1 MHHLLLRRK
10 SVGFASLELTMGTGE
25 PRKTLFSLTPPQK
38 AVLAIAVV
46 VGCFAI
52 VYPKVVHPTICYML
66 GWSKPPSKVDSIPP
80 PNERGKFP
88 HIHRGRDKSDFR
100 AQPGPMPPHM
110 GDHMQARGRE
120 KSFWYSLLPFYTIG
134 VIAFLIYTLSKML
147 RTSDSINERSGRNW
161 RKRNG
166 APPFGLRDLSDAQL
180 KNLHQRLLE
189 TETTMQTILKCLE
202 TNGDTKTEL
211 KEDIQ
216 DTLQNLEKL
225 TATATRHVLNS
236 EENCN
241 DEYCSDNEEMLVLKD
256 LEKALAQF
264 ESFSTDY
271 LKMQNSKNFAAVKN
285 QESEAFEKCSDESDN
300 FRNTEI
306 GVTDE
311 SKKELQHMIGNTLEA
326 PPQFAFKVFALAA
339 ADCAGAT
346 VVKVESYSTAKA
358 NLRSG
363 STVETCTQVDLYVLL
378 STGHSIANIYL
389 QTDFTE
395 MSSEKNGYFFNSY
408 GTPENFD
415 FFELGMKSEDWQ
427 KGTSSEKSIWRE
439 LREAHL
445 RNLMISGQ
453 INPDA
458 RWANR
463 IANASSS
470 VDSRAESIFPK
481 KGGFLSDD
489 SKLHSTLQDVTQSDE
504 GSSSYLNSTTDL
516 YGSVQEDVL
525 PTQAVS
531 SGCTAC
537 TSPPVQCTQIDQR
550 LDNVESGEIQSP
562 SVDHHRPTVARSV
575 VGLQSDIE
583 TEVGC
588 NLSLSDWSM
597 GNSGSTSA
605 RRFSLKTKWD
615 PTQLLRQ
622 LYQIRCPDLES
633 KLNHKAQSN
642 MVGYLDHLPLGMRPD
657 HAPDHAWQRR
667 YMRTEQGLLLWYKT
681 AEVSSTPV
689 GQITIAGSLITRDDE
704 KLLIIIENNATL
716 LTLRCRKFALDRW
729 YEVLR
734 AHAELPSNM
743 CRRKFLQPTL
753 PQFGSRDEN
762 KVCVIEIGTCSTRA
776 GLVERASYSY
786 PHLFFP
792 SVVSNCKERLV
803 GEDAIVKAALNN
815 NCNLQYVWS
824 WSSDFRSNAVNVDAV
839 KRIFEWII
847 EKLSIKAVEYQ
858 FLLTVPSR
866 IPEAALIEMV
876 RILLFDFD
884 AAAVSVARQGSLAMI
899 AFNTFTGV
907 FVDIGEKLTIAPFV
921 DSEYSKKLAYLSP
934 HVLLINCLLHL
945 WSGFIVSNAVITL
958 PCFGSEIAPILKNE
972 IIKNNPSFTFDSL
985 QEGLLVRYLKE
996 TQCFVLTD
1004 DRQQQA
1010 NDKRP
1015 LVSLKQCDPDRVLA
1029 CRKLQMGN
1037 ERFESAEM
1045 LFHPKRWGMD
1055 VKGLPKLIFQSIQS
1069 CAIDNRRSL
1078 YENIFLVGGTSLLPG
1093 LQERIE
1099 LELGR
1104 LVPKSVKVEVHAA
1117 PFRYHASFIGAKI
1130 LADSSAIEQFTIKKD
1145 SFEKF
1150 ALTASE
1156 FDSHL

>member
-1 MHHLLLRRK
+1 MNEQTWPCEQAVKFPARILADASIHCQCTDEKNLT
-10 SVGFASLELTMGTGE
+10 VGFASLELTMGTDE
-25 PRKTLFSLTPPQK
+25 PRKNLFSLTPPQK

-147 RTSDSINERSGRNW
+147 RTSDSVNERSGRNW

-202 TNGDTKTEL
+202 TNGDTKTDL
-211 KEDIQ
+211 KEDIQVLAQ

-241 DEYCSDNEEMLVLKD
+241 DEYFSDNEEMLVLKD

-271 LKMQNSKNFAAVKN
+271 LKMQNSKNPAAVKN
-285 QESEAFEKCSDESDN
+285 QESEAFEKCCDESDN

-311 SKKELQHMIGNTLEA
+311 SKKEPLEA

-358 NLRSG
+358 NLCSG
-363 STVETCTQVDLYVLL
+363 STVETCMQVVDL
-378 STGHSIANIYL
+378 
-389 QTDFTE
+389 DFTE

-408 GTPENFD
+408 DAPENFD
-415 FFELGMKSEDWQ
+415 FFELGMKSEDWE

-481 KGGFLSDD
+481 KGGFLSDN

-504 GSSSYLNSTTDL
+504 GSSSYLNSPTDL
-516 YGSVQEDVL
+516 YGSVLENVL

-537 TSPPVQCTQIDQR
+537 TSAPVQCTQIDQR
-550 LDNVESGEIQSP
+550 LDNVESNEIRSP

-615 PTQLLRQ
+615 PTQLLRR
-622 LYQIRCPDLES
+622 LYQIPCPDLES

-681 AEVSSTPV
+681 AEISSTPV

-704 KLLIIIENNATL
+704 KLLIIIENDATL
-716 LTLRCRKFALDRW
+716 LTLRCRQFALDRW
-729 YEVLR
+729 YEALR
-734 AHAELPSNM
+734 AHAQLPSNM

-815 NCNLQYVWS
+815 NCNLQYAWS

-858 FLLTVPSR
+858 FLLTVPNR

-907 FVDIGEKLTIAPFV
+907 FVDIGEKLTIAPF
-921 DSEYSKKLAYLSP
+921 A
-934 HVLLINCLLHL
+934 
-945 WSGFIVSNAVITL
+945 
-958 PCFGSEIAPILKNE
+958 
-972 IIKNNPSFTFDSL
+972 FDSL

-1004 DRQQQA
+1004 DHQQQA
-1010 NDKRP
+1010 NDKRA

-1055 VKGLPKLIFQSIQS
+1055 VKGLPKMIFQSIQS

-1150 ALTASE
+1150 ALTAIPE
-1156 FDSHL
+1156 